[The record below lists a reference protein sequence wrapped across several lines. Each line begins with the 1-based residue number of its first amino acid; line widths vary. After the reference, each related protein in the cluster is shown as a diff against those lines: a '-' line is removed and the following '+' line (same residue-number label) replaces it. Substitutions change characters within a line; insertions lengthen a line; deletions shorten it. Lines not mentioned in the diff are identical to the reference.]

1 MLGGGV
7 SGYSA
12 INASV
17 RVKYADMLSPQEW
30 AGLIEAPDFTGL
42 ISQLKHTKYSPYLNK
57 VDEKD
62 LTPRRAVYQI
72 KGQMADAYQGIIRSA
87 PPATHKVLV
96 QLYRSF
102 EIDNLKA
109 VLRGIISHASWDKVR
124 YVLFP
129 IGEMGVIPAQE
140 MLESGNIQ
148 TAIEMLRGTP
158 YYETL
163 AHAMERYS
171 AEQTLFPLEV
181 ALDISYWRELW
192 NDTFQLPNTD
202 RMIGLRVIGALVD
215 MNNLMWA
222 IRYRVYHHL
231 SEEEL
236 INYTL
241 SFGYR
246 VRDEDIRTIAAG
258 GDIESVVSRLY
269 PGISGLDVL
278 LRDPRKGLPQ
288 LEVKL
293 ERQVAEICRAIFAG
307 YPFNIGV
314 PIAYLILKE
323 METQDL
329 TVLIEAKAAKIPPE
343 EFQPLL
349 VMSEAHE

>member
-1 MLGGGV
+1 
-7 SGYSA
+7 
-12 INASV
+12 
-17 RVKYADMLSPQEW
+17 
-30 AGLIEAPDFTGL
+30 
-42 ISQLKHTKYSPYLNK
+42 
-57 VDEKD
+57 
-62 LTPRRAVYQI
+62 
-72 KGQMADAYQGIIRSA
+72 
-87 PPATHKVLV
+87 VLV

-109 VLRGIISHASWDKVR
+109 VLRGIVSHASWDKVR

-171 AEQTLFPLEV
+171 AEQNLFPLEV

-258 GDIESVVSRLY
+258 GDIESLVARLY
-269 PGISGLDVL
+269 PGISGLDAL
-278 LRDPRKGLPQ
+278 LREPRKGLPQ

-343 EFQPLL
+343 EFKPLL
-349 VMSEAHE
+349 IMAESHEQG